1 MPDPQTYKTSL
12 RQDTALGHKAMDGED
27 ARVSATRTAQRVTT
41 TKRSIF
47 GEGTNPKGQGASTTK
62 RGPGR

>member
-12 RQDTALGHKAMDGED
+12 RQDTALGRKAMDGED
-27 ARVSATRTAQRVTT
+27 AKVQSARTAQRVTT

>member
-1 MPDPQTYKTSL
+1 
-12 RQDTALGHKAMDGED
+12 MDGED